1 MIKYLNHIMRKP
13 FRQAPRKS
21 RKGQVAVVL
30 ILITAVAL
38 IFYAISLNFSRLTQ
52 IKTIVTIASDSGAA
66 QLASSMASYGQ
77 MVAKT
82 YLDGNLNKCGNT
94 NLLTGII
101 TAIIAIIVAII
112 VTIVTW
118 GAASAVWLLVIVII
132 LNVASILLNAL
143 YLQPSLTN
151 KWNRITSQILSTR
164 DAIVE
169 NAIQGGLQKAVT
181 DQKQVPDV
189 WDMDVDRI
197 WEPIVAG
204 SVDEINPA
212 DEISRFSVYYNERL
226 QQVVSYNSAD
236 LQGFVDALEEFL
248 YEGEDGW
255 GIYDNSSFTCSLA
268 ECDPCCVPNTTV
280 FYGVSYPPLE
290 NCEGADPCPAACVSG
305 CAIGATGTFQPSLRP
320 GTCVTE
326 TCATSTDDVCWSGDC
341 AARSRYG
348 SSYPWIYQKYFENP
362 GGFRSFRELIGRD
375 DAHQLFEKN
384 PAIPNGIQI
393 QNALSSPPAPPT
405 NFLLQDTTRYY
416 VSPPFAS
423 TTDNR
428 RGIFPFFYK
437 TADWGVDLT
446 QLNPGDGTSGTSI
459 PHCYW
464 VGRDALGNSYD
475 PRCSSATFAL
485 LPRELLIQPLIL
497 PNDPGDLALI
507 TYGINP
513 YVDSIDDNVIIGN
526 PPLAVD
532 KITFPSN
539 IEEDDAPAAA
549 CAQRALGTPAEGFWK
564 RGDDQ
569 YCADDSPP
577 TWPYSSQ
584 CAKHGSGCLMD
595 DGSTTGDCDCGETD
609 IGGVPVNAAEFPE
622 DVLDDIIH
630 GLVFFIE
637 WAESTLAVSIN
648 DLNSGFTSWYPDAA
662 LWIEPGTGAGNKVSG
677 WGSSA
682 VSGTDCFACNA
693 TDGGLITWFKEIR
706 MMIDRIQAWKDDT
719 SYASA
724 GVCDEVWCVPDST
737 CPGGGSNT
745 LLGTLGLESSTFGDF
760 DVDGTTGDVDDVIAC
775 LDWNVNDAVTTTGA
789 LPVTATGNAEK
800 FQACYDSCGN
810 VLAGVNV
817 SANASNANE
826 LCNALPRS
834 LVPGFDGTTFANL
847 NLTNVVC
854 QTTCD
859 NCVTACASAP
869 VPATCIAAC
878 ACGGCACSNAFCLS
892 AVITAAQGSCA
903 IPAYMASLQQ
913 SAREA
918 QNQVA
923 KFRQRETF
931 LSNRVAEVD
940 NMLDVV
946 LIPARDKFEA
956 FLYGTDTNGNGTID
970 SNELGPAANLI
981 QYKINYSSTNTGNDE
996 GLPYQAIYGW
1006 KDDDSL
1012 TAAGLWHVVK
1022 VDARI
1027 PGRCDNLC
1035 EVAGVSGD
1043 VNAWP
1048 RVRTYTE
1055 NWNTTRC
1062 YELDNY
1068 EGKVKFRVTRWDQ
1081 KRASSSFFFPNGV
1094 PIWRF
1099 RIPSLRPELGDTAIT
1114 SILSSCA
1121 GKTITQF
1128 PDSTGTTIYSGA
1140 FILNKREDDAPGG
1153 YACWDGLHDLLAR
1166 GVSSETCA
1174 KYLWNDGSNKGMTF
1188 KFVNCSN
1195 F

>member
-1 MIKYLNHIMRKP
+1 MRKP
-13 FRQAPRKS
+13 FRQAPRKGK
-21 RKGQVAVVL
+21 KGQVAVVL

-82 YLDGNLNKCGNT
+82 MLDGNLRKCSNT
-94 NLLTGII
+94 NLLVTII
-101 TAIIAIIVAII
+101 TAIVAII
-112 VTIVTW
+112 IAIVTW
-118 GAASAVWLLVIVII
+118 GAGAAISAWLFIAVIV
-132 LNVASILLNAL
+132 LAVASVLLNAL
-143 YLQPSLTN
+143 YLQPGLTTR
-151 KWNRITSQILSTR
+151 WNRMTSEILSTR

-197 WEPIVAG
+197 WEPMATVIAANDNVIDP
-204 SVDEINPA
+204 VDEV
-212 DEISRFSVYYNERL
+212 SRFAVYYNERL
-226 QQVVSYNSAD
+226 RQVVSYNSANV
-236 LQGFVDALEEFL
+236 QGFVDALEEFL
-248 YEGEDGW
+248 YEGVDGW
-255 GIYDNSSFTCSLA
+255 GIYDNSLFTCSSA
-268 ECDPCCVPNTTV
+268 ECNPCCVPNTTV
-280 FYGVSYPPLE
+280 FYEVS
-290 NCEGADPCPAACVSG
+290 
-305 CAIGATGTFQPSLRP
+305 QPSLRP
-320 GTCVTE
+320 GTC
-326 TCATSTDDVCWSGDC
+326 ADSTNDGSWSSFC
-341 AARSRYG
+341 AARSPYNG
-348 SSYPWIYQKYFENP
+348 SFSTVYPWVYQKYFENP
-362 GGFRSFRELIGRD
+362 GGFRSFRELLGRD

-384 PAIPNGIQI
+384 PASPNGV
-393 QNALSSPPAPPT
+393 QNQTGSPPPPLPPAPW
-405 NFLLQDTTRYY
+405 NFLLQDTTGYY
-416 VSPPFAS
+416 VNPPFAS

-464 VGRDALGNSYD
+464 AGRDALGNSYD
-475 PRCSSATFAL
+475 PRCSPATFAL
-485 LPRELLIQPLIL
+485 LPQELRIQPLNL
-497 PNDPGDLALI
+497 PNDPNNLTLI
-507 TYGINP
+507 TYGTNP
-513 YVDSIDDNVIIGN
+513 YVDSINDNVIGN

-532 KITFPSN
+532 MITFPSN
-539 IEEDDAPAAA
+539 IEEDDAPSAA
-549 CAQRALGTPAEGFWK
+549 CAQRALGTPAGGFWK

-569 YCADDSPP
+569 YCADDSPPTPP

-637 WAESTLAVSIN
+637 WAESILAVSIT

-662 LWIEPGTGAGNKVSG
+662 LWIEPGTDPEPPGP

-682 VSGTDCFACNA
+682 VRNAASGPACFSCNA
-693 TDGGLITWFKEIR
+693 TDGGLITWLKEIR
-706 MMIDRIQAWKDDT
+706 MIIDRIQAWKDDT
-719 SYASA
+719 SYASAA

-760 DVDGTTGDVDDVIAC
+760 DADGTTGDVDDVVAC

-789 LPVTATGNAEK
+789 LPVTATGNAQK
-800 FQACYDSCGN
+800 FQECYNACGN
-810 VLAGVNV
+810 VLSGVNV

-834 LVPGFDGTTFANL
+834 LVPGFDAAVFTNL
-847 NLTNVVC
+847 SPTIL
-854 QTTCD
+854 
-859 NCVTACASAP
+859 ACST
-869 VPATCIAAC
+869 PATCTAPGCGPCVC
-878 ACGGCACSNAFCLS
+878 ADTVCLAS
-892 AVITAAQGSCA
+892 QLTGAQGSCA
-903 IPAYMASLQQ
+903 SVPYMTNLSQ

-923 KFRQRETF
+923 KFRRRETF
-931 LSNRVAEVD
+931 LSGRAAEAD
-940 NMLDVV
+940 TMLDDV
-946 LIPARDKFEA
+946 LIPARDQFEA

-970 SNELGPAANLI
+970 SDELGPAANLI

-1027 PGRCDNLC
+1027 PERCDDLC

-1068 EGKVKFRVTRWDQ
+1068 QGMVKFRVTRWDQ

-1099 RIPSLRPELGDTAIT
+1099 RIPSLRPELDDTAID

-1121 GKTITQF
+1121 GKTITAF
-1128 PDSTGTTIYSGA
+1128 PDSTWTTIYAGA
-1140 FILNKREDDAPGG
+1140 FILNKKIADGSPSDNAT
-1153 YACWDGLHDLLAR
+1153 CWDGLHELLAR

-1174 KYLWNDGSNKGMTF
+1174 WYLWNDGDNKGMTF
-1188 KFVNCSN
+1188 KFINCRR

>member
-1 MIKYLNHIMRKP
+1 MIKYLNHIMRRP

-21 RKGQVAVVL
+21 RNGQVAVVL

-82 YLDGNLNKCGNT
+82 MLDGNIRKCSNT
-94 NLLTGII
+94 NLWVTII
-101 TAIIAIIVAII
+101 SVIVAII
-112 VTIVTW
+112 LAVVSWGTLTWLGVAIIIVL
-118 GAASAVWLLVIVII
+118 GI
-132 LNVASILLNAL
+132 ASILLNAL
-143 YLQPSLTN
+143 YLQPGLTSR
-151 KWNRITSQILSTR
+151 WNRITSKILSTQ
-164 DAIVE
+164 DAIIE

-197 WEPIVAG
+197 WVPMATVIAANDNVIDP
-204 SVDEINPA
+204 V
-212 DEISRFSVYYNERL
+212 DEISRFGVYYNERL
-226 QQVVSYNSAD
+226 RQVVSYNSAN

-255 GIYDNSSFTCSLA
+255 GIYDNSSFPCSLA

-320 GTCVTE
+320 A
-326 TCATSTDDVCWSGDC
+326 TCADSTNDVFWSGDC

-362 GGFRSFRELIGRD
+362 NPWGFFSFRELIGRD
-375 DAHQLFEKN
+375 DEHQLFEKN
-384 PAIPNGIQI
+384 PASPNGIQI

-437 TADWGVDLT
+437 TADWGVDLQSLIT
-446 QLNPGDGTSGTSI
+446 NDALNPQCNWCSPGGGTV
-459 PHCYW
+459 C
-464 VGRDALGNSYD
+464 A
-475 PRCSSATFAL
+475 ATATYPPEFS
-485 LPRELLIQPLIL
+485 Q
-497 PNDPGDLALI
+497 LALPLAPASLI
-507 TYGINP
+507 YNTTYCVDGINL
-513 YVDSIDDNVIIGN
+513 VAGN

-630 GLVFFIE
+630 GLVYFIE
-637 WAESTLAVSIN
+637 WAESILAVSIT

-662 LWIEPGTGAGNKVSG
+662 LWIEPGTDNEP
-677 WGSSA
+677 WGSAASWPA
-682 VSGTDCFACNA
+682 CFSCNA
-693 TDGGLITWFKEIR
+693 TDGGLITWLKEIR
-706 MMIDRIQAWKDDT
+706 MMIDRIQAWKDNT
-719 SYASA
+719 SYASAA

-760 DVDGTTGDVDDVIAC
+760 DADGTAGDVDDVVAC
-775 LDWNVNDAVTTTGA
+775 LDWNVNDAVTTTGV

-800 FQACYDSCGN
+800 FQACYDSCSN
-810 VLAGVNV
+810 VLSGVNV

-859 NCVTACASAP
+859 NCVTACVSAP

-878 ACGGCACSNAFCLS
+878 ACGGCSCSNAVCL
-892 AVITAAQGSCA
+892 AGVITVAQGSCA
-903 IPAYMASLQQ
+903 VPAYMTPLLQ

-918 QNQVA
+918 ENQVA